1 MSLVRNIRI
10 VYTSWYC
17 YLCKGYSLFSLLYF
31 NEFSKDYLV
40 TTRYRP
46 RWNSY
51 NERHHA
57 FLHVI
62 YTLHTVVLGCS
73 LYVCACCCSHFGRL
87 CLMLL
92 NAFWYLP
99 YNILLL
105 SLRLRLTL
113 LHLVL
118 CMSVLMFLQ
127 VCWCLNITFL
137 YLLAFYDFTSLYN
150 FEVFSLMHPFNI
162 NVLILHL
169 E

>member
-17 YLCKGYSLFSLLYF
+17 YLCQGYSLFSLLYF

-105 SLRLRLTL
+105 PLRLRLTL
-113 LHLVL
+113 LPQLTLFNVVAFSSMYVCVNVFAGML
-118 CMSVLMFLQ
+118 MSQYYISIFIGIL
-127 VCWCLNITFL
+127 W
-137 YLLAFYDFTSLYN
+137 FY
-150 FEVFSLMHPFNI
+150 FSI
-162 NVLILHL
+162 
-169 E
+169 